1 MAALVSA
8 TGATANS
15 KQVAP
20 TLLPARHTIE
30 ISAFPGAPPLPR
42 RIVMS
47 RLPDPPAGSAEK
59 LVDALLPIAEGGN
72 TTAAYELALVL
83 GECERVPTGADELD
97 RRIADI
103 KRTRIDVDTRV
114 RYPRQME
121 KDLRRRFE
129 RCRDVSAAQRDTY
142 YDWLRRA
149 ADGGLLDA
157 LENFSLFTPPGDICR
172 EYEFSRCS
180 AEQQAA
186 SRAAREVIGHYLLA
200 ARDAGSVN
208 ALWQLGAAYRQGELF
223 PTDDTAAYAHLLA
236 YERAVHAL
244 GAADRVAA
252 EVKSLSAHLSADA
265 REKARQQARALLAN
279 PNCCVLI
286 R

>member
-1 MAALVSA
+1 MSTLVSA
-8 TGATANS
+8 AVALPDGKQAT
-15 KQVAP
+15 P

-30 ISAFPGAPPLPR
+30 ISAFPGASPLPR

-59 LVDALLPIAEGGN
+59 FIDALLPVAERGD

-83 GECERVPTGADELD
+83 GECARVPMDAGELE

-103 KRTRIDVDTRV
+103 KRKRVDIDTRV

-129 RCRDVSAAQRDTY
+129 RCREVPAAQRDTY

-157 LENFSLFTPPGDICR
+157 LENFPLFTPPGDICR

-180 AEQQAA
+180 AEQQKA

-223 PTDDTAAYAHLLA
+223 PADDTAAYAHLLA

-265 REKARQQARALLAN
+265 REKGRQQARALLAN